1 MKKLLTLISIILYA
15 IVLTACGNDKSG
27 NSYDSK
33 KNSDY

>member
-15 IVLTACGNDKSG
+15 IVFTACGNDKSG

>member
-33 KNSDY
+33 NSDY